1 MMTTLMEQGTSWGI
15 THDSMKDFQMLACA
29 IGMGA
34 SAVRVGFE
42 DSFYYAPGK
51 RAHTNAELVER
62 LVAMIRM
69 LGCEPAT
76 PEEARAMQHIKM

>member
-1 MMTTLMEQGTSWGI
+1 
-15 THDSMKDFQMLACA
+15 
-29 IGMGA
+29 MGA

-51 RAHTNAELVER
+51 LAKTNAELVER
-62 LVAMIRM
+62 LVALIRM

-76 PEEARAMQHIKM
+76 PEEARQMQGIPSLK

>member
-1 MMTTLMEQGTSWGI
+1 MEPNTTWGI
-15 THDSMKDFQMLACA
+15 THDSMKDFSMLACA

-51 RAHTNAELVER
+51 RAHTNAELVEK
-62 LVAMIRM
+62 LVALIRM
-69 LGCEPAT
+69 MGCEPAT
-76 PEEARAMQHIKM
+76 PTEAREMQHINQL

>member
-1 MMTTLMEQGTSWGI
+1 
-15 THDSMKDFQMLACA
+15 MKDFSILACA

-34 SAVRVGFE
+34 NAVRVGFE

-62 LVAMIRM
+62 LVQLVRLM
-69 LGCEPAT
+69 GYEPAT
-76 PEEARAMQHIKM
+76 PAEAREMQHIRPLK